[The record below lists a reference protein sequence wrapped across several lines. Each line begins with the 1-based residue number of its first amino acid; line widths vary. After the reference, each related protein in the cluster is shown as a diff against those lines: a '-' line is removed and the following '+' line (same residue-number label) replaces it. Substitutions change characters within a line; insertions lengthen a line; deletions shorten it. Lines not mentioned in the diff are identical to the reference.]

1 MSKLNIFK
9 KEWIDII
16 FEGRNKA
23 YGAYQL
29 RSENP
34 KVTTFALF
42 SGIALFG
49 LAIASPMLIDMA
61 KGQFGI
67 KNKKNMDKVIEVI
80 NIDVPP
86 PPMDIPPPPPELD
99 VPPPPPPPPEAEKSV
114 RDEKKFTEIKVVEDE
129 KVTEEIAKQEDF
141 VDADPG
147 KKDREGD
154 KDQGVIKT
162 GEATGGAD
170 KGTGA
175 KDGDGDGDIDQVFV
189 AVQVKAEPPGGMQAF
204 QKQFIS
210 RFRTP
215 DIDSSVKRL
224 QVIVM
229 FIVERDGS
237 LTDIKVLRDP
247 GYGAGKE
254 AVRVLKNMPKWKPAV
269 QNGRNVRSQFTL
281 PITIQVQ

>member
-9 KEWIDII
+9 KDWIDII
-16 FEGRNKA
+16 FEGRNKS

-34 KVTTFALF
+34 KVTTIALF

-49 LAIASPMLIDMA
+49 LAIASPMLISMA

-67 KNKKNMDKVIEVI
+67 KTKKDMDKVIEVI
-80 NIDVPP
+80 NVDIPAPP
-86 PPMDIPPPPPELD
+86 VDIPPPPPVEET
-99 VPPPPPPPPEAEKSV
+99 PPPPPPPEAEKSV
-114 RDEKKFTEIKVVEDE
+114 RDEKKFTTSKVVEDE
-129 KVTEEIAKQEDF
+129 KVTEEIAEQKSFEN
-141 VDADPG
+141 ADPG

-154 KDQGVIKT
+154 KNEGAIKT
-162 GEATGGAD
+162 GEETGGAK
-170 KGTGA
+170 KGEGA
-175 KDGDGDGDIDQVFV
+175 KDGTGDGDGNQVFV
-189 AVQVKAEPPGGMQAF
+189 AVQVKAEPPGGMAAF
-204 QKQFIS
+204 QKQFIT

-215 DIDSSVKRL
+215 DLDSSVKRL

-229 FIVERDGS
+229 FIVEKDGS
-237 LTDIKVLRDP
+237 FTDIKVLRDP

-254 AVRVLKNMPKWKPAV
+254 AVRVLQNMPKWKPAV